1 MDFEFLT
8 CRIFECLNPQLTPH
22 PSRLMKTPAAV
33 HPLLQTPMP
42 GDQRI
47 APAAG
52 QSAAEADREPGVG
65 AHYIGRSSMRSES
78 VKASSAN
85 FDAA

>member
-1 MDFEFLT
+1 
-8 CRIFECLNPQLTPH
+8 
-22 PSRLMKTPAAV
+22 
-33 HPLLQTPMP
+33 MP